1 MFNEFADAEEMIND
15 MIFRGQLSPAAA
27 DMDPDEVIDQYN
39 EANGL
44 TPEDDDFLLDPELE
58 RTTITTTTGEKINGF
73 ALRSNPE
80 AKVQT
85 PNKALAQ
92 GADRL
97 SRQLGAIL
105 TGIL

>member
-1 MFNEFADAEEMIND
+1 MFNEYADAEEMIND
-15 MIFRGQLSPAAA
+15 MIFRGELSPAAA
-27 DMDPDEVIDQYN
+27 DMEPSEVIAQYN
-39 EANGL
+39 EANAL
-44 TPEDDDFLLDPELE
+44 TPDDPDFLLDPELE

-73 ALRSNPE
+73 ALRSNPA

-92 GADRL
+92 GVDRL
-97 SRQLGAIL
+97 SRQLGAVL